1 MRHQLKLL
9 FVCVC
14 AAVAVACSTPYQDMG
29 LLGGVSA
36 TQIDANTMRIS
47 SRGNAFSDIGRMK
60 DYVLLRAAEE
70 TLKRGYDVFWITD
83 SENVTRA
90 ETVHNSETHS
100 EPVMG
105 SAVVPGYGPVPVMGV
120 GHYTT
125 TSSSTIIK
133 PGEDIFVKMFKGPK
147 PDVPNVY
154 SAAEVVTYLGP
165 SVVGDHYVPP
175 VPLRPVHTPAVVAAQ
190 PDVDAPP
197 AKPACTESDRQLAEL
212 AKRNGYQ
219 YAETC
224 Q

>member
-1 MRHQLKLL
+1 MHHQLRLL
-9 FVCVC
+9 FVC
-14 AAVAVACSTPYQDMG
+14 ASTAIAVACSTPYQDMG

-36 TQIDANTMRIS
+36 TQVDANTMRIS

-83 SENVTRA
+83 SENVTRR
-90 ETVHNSETHS
+90 ETLQTTETHS

-105 SAVVPGYGPVPVMGV
+105 SAIVPGYGPVPVMGV

-125 TSSSTIIK
+125 SSSSTLIK

-147 PDVPNVY
+147 PDLPNVY

-175 VPLRPVHTPAVVAAQ
+175 VSLQPARASAVAAAQ
-190 PDVDAPP
+190 PDADAPTP
-197 AKPACTESDRQLAEL
+197 QPACTASDRQLAEV

-219 YAETC
+219 YAGTC